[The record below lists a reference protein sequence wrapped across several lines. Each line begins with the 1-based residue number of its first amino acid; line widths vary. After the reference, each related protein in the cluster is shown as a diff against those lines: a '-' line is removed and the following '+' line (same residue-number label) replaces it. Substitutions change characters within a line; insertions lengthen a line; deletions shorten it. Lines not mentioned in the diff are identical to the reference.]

1 MSHRTGHV
9 APDAA
14 PAGPPAAGPGE
25 LRWGPDTA
33 ATLAR
38 DHDEAAAAI
47 GAATRSLPATVDAG
61 PAGPLLSRILNGV
74 AAAADDLAFA
84 SAACAA
90 LVGDVETAFGDS
102 DRAVAAGLGEL
113 ASVIS

>member
-1 MSHRTGHV
+1 MSHRPDHV
-9 APDAA
+9 APDLPSSDLAV
-14 PAGPPAAGPGE
+14 E

-38 DHDEAAAAI
+38 DHHEAAAAI
-47 GAATRSLPATVDAG
+47 GATVRALPPGVDAG
-61 PAGPLLSRILNGV
+61 PAAALLSRILSEVV
-74 AAAADDLAFA
+74 ATADDLAFV

-90 LVGDVETAFGDS
+90 LMGDVGKAFGDS

-113 ASVIS
+113 AGVIS